1 MEITKS
7 RLNKNFKLFLT
18 AKTKE
23 EETSLINS
31 HAVYLKVAVYR
42 GIREFISNPYRA
54 TSDPPPHANRSVKR
68 HRN

>member
-23 EETSLINS
+23 TSLINS
-31 HAVYLKVAVYR
+31 HAVYLKVAVYK